1 MSETVPTFAI
11 VGAVNHGKS
20 SVVSTLAENDQVR
33 ISSMP
38 GETVACQRFWL
49 RDLFAFYDTPGFQNA
64 IEALRELQP
73 AARAREP
80 LAVFRDF
87 LVRHGGGQD
96 FEAECRLLEP
106 IVNEDAGIVYVVDGS
121 EPLLEIHI
129 AEMEILRL
137 TGQPRLA
144 IINRTKSEDHLE
156 EWRRRLG
163 LHFNAVREFNAHH
176 ATFSDRVE
184 LLETLAGIEQRWKPR
199 LMDAVAIFREEWEK
213 RLDDCADII
222 GGLLEDALTHS
233 ETAAGSELTSRQ
245 KVISEK
251 LKAQFMRS
259 VSEREAQA
267 HRDLILL
274 FEHHRVKAAHSIDQV
289 IDSGLFSEETW
300 RLFGLNERQ
309 LVVAGT
315 IGGAAAGALFD
326 LATAGHSIGLP
337 TVLGAAGG
345 AVGSFLMGKKRP
357 EFKAKLP
364 GAFPFGAGRQLQ
376 LSGRTLSVGPCQ
388 AVNFPWII
396 LDRAFGVFCYLLGR
410 THARRDEATL
420 GASQL
425 KEVLDQYRANSAHWS
440 DENRKACERIF
451 AAIRRN
457 KSTAQ
462 HRDTLRLI
470 IRDQLAALSM
480 LQPTRAE
487 THYAKP

>member
-1 MSETVPTFAI
+1 MAAMSEMVPTFAI

-73 AARAREP
+73 AARARDP

-87 LVRHGGGQD
+87 LARHSGEQD

-106 IVNEDAGIVYVVDGS
+106 IVKEDAGIIYVVDGS

-144 IINRTKSEDHLE
+144 IINRTKAEDHLE
-156 EWRRRLG
+156 EWRRRLA

-176 ATFSDRVE
+176 ASFSDRVE

-213 RLDDCADII
+213 RLDDCTDII
-222 GGLLEDALTHS
+222 CELLTVALTHTES
-233 ETAAGSELTSRQ
+233 AAGSELASRQ
-245 KVISEK
+245 KAIAEK

-267 HRDLILL
+267 HRELILL
-274 FEHHRVKAAHSIDQV
+274 FEHHRVKPTHSIDHV
-289 IDSGLFSEETW
+289 IDAGLFSEETW
-300 RLFGLNERQ
+300 RLFGLNEKQ
-309 LVVAGT
+309 LVVAGAL
-315 IGGAAAGALFD
+315 GGAAAGALFD

-345 AVGSFLMGKKRP
+345 AVGSFLMGKRRP
-357 EFKAKLP
+357 EFKARLP
-364 GAFPFGAGRQLQ
+364 GAFPFAAGRQLQ

-388 AVNFPWII
+388 AVNFPWIL

-410 THARRDEATL
+410 THARRDDATL
-420 GASQL
+420 GAAQL
-425 KEVLDQYRANSAHWS
+425 KEVLEQYGANSSHWS
-440 DENRKACERIF
+440 EEKRKTCERIF
-451 AAIRRN
+451 VALRRN
-457 KSTAQ
+457 KSTAEQ
-462 HRDTLRLI
+462 RETLRRI
-470 IRDQLAALSM
+470 IREQLGALATG
-480 LQPTRAE
+480 QATRRG
-487 THYAKP
+487 

>member
-1 MSETVPTFAI
+1 MTDMVPTFAI

-38 GETVACQRFWL
+38 GETVTCQRFWL

-64 IEALRELQP
+64 IEALRELEP

-80 LAVFRDF
+80 LTVFRDF
-87 LVRHGGGQD
+87 LARHADGQD

-106 IVNEDAGIVYVVDGS
+106 IVKEDAGVIYVVDGS
-121 EPLLEIHI
+121 EPLLEIHV

-144 IINRTKSEDHLE
+144 IINRTKTENHLE
-156 EWRRRLG
+156 EWRRRLA

-176 ATFSDRVE
+176 ASFSDRVE

-199 LMDAVAIFREEWEK
+199 LIEAVAIFREEWEK
-213 RLDDCADII
+213 RLDDCTDII
-222 GGLLEDALTHS
+222 CELLEDALTHS
-233 ETAAGSELTSRQ
+233 ESAPGSDLASRQ
-245 KVISEK
+245 RAISEK

-259 VSEREAQA
+259 ASEREAQA
-267 HRDLILL
+267 HRELILL
-274 FEHHRVKAAHSIDQV
+274 FEHHRVKTTHSMDHV
-289 IDSGLFSEETW
+289 IDAGLFSEETW
-300 RLFGLNERQ
+300 RLFGLNEKQ
-309 LVVAGT
+309 LVVAGAL
-315 IGGAAAGALFD
+315 GGAAAGALFD

-337 TVLGAAGG
+337 TVIGAAGG
-345 AVGSFLMGKKRP
+345 AVGSFLMGKRRP

-364 GAFPFGAGRQLQ
+364 GAFPFGAGRHVQLA
-376 LSGRTLSVGPCQ
+376 GRTISVGPCQ
-388 AVNFPWII
+388 ALNFPWIL

-420 GASQL
+420 GAPQL
-425 KEVLDQYRANSAHWS
+425 KEVLEQYGANSSYWS
-440 DENRKACERIF
+440 DEKRKACERIF

-457 KSTAQ
+457 KATAQ
-462 HRDTLRLI
+462 QRESLRLI
-470 IRDQLAALSM
+470 IRERLGALSM
-480 LQPTRAE
+480 LESPRPT
-487 THYAKP
+487 

>member
-87 LVRHGGGQD
+87 LVRHGSGQD

-176 ATFSDRVE
+176 
-184 LLETLAGIEQRWKPR
+184 ETLAGIEQRWKPR

-274 FEHHRVKAAHSIDQV
+274 FEHHRVKAAHSIDHV

-425 KEVLDQYRANSAHWS
+425 KEVLGQYRANSAHWS